1 MDPFSS
7 LRATTPSN
15 LPWRSDLT
23 SDLKSVTSIAYI
35 YMCILLICFWPILR
49 PFWWPQ
55 RSLQPPNGLRAQI
68 LTQIWNLGPKL
79 LMQPFLYGLF
89 RPSLEA
95 SLKIR
100 KEDGSPLDLSA
111 LPQVKIYN
119 LLDFQVRLEA
129 FCSSDFWSTRSL
141 AEGTARREQAAAMHE
156 PAKLDLAV
164 ATIHASNAAI
174 IEVGV
179 SLILILSGKK
189 ACNYLVSQESA
200 TLDLIKKLNT
210 IGIEQIMRLN

>member
-1 MDPFSS
+1 
-7 LRATTPSN
+7 
-15 LPWRSDLT
+15 
-23 SDLKSVTSIAYI
+23 
-35 YMCILLICFWPILR
+35 
-49 PFWWPQ
+49 
-55 RSLQPPNGLRAQI
+55 
-68 LTQIWNLGPKL
+68 
-79 LMQPFLYGLF
+79 
-89 RPSLEA
+89 
-95 SLKIR
+95 
-100 KEDGSPLDLSA
+100 
-111 LPQVKIYN
+111 
-119 LLDFQVRLEA
+119 
-129 FCSSDFWSTRSL
+129 
-141 AEGTARREQAAAMHE
+141 MHE